1 MKLRGEKRQDALLD
15 GQFKMCGVAAAVI
28 GSAVVGGVLQ
38 SRSTGKAVDA
48 QTDASNKADSLTRE
62 QMATQQRLAEQARM
76 DATPYREAGYTALN
90 KLASAPDFTGASVAS
105 DPGYQFGL
113 DEGMKGLTNSAAARG
128 GLLSGAALKASTKY
142 AQDYAGTKFNDA
154 FNRDATNKNRL
165 ASLAGIGQVAT
176 ANSGA
181 NTMQLG
187 NQMGQAG
194 QSMAQNALGVGNAR
208 ATGYIANGNALTG
221 ALNQGVSSWKTYNGG
236 DQTDYNAL
244 RNSGSSYLSAADYH
258 YQPAAIQ
265 QNTGALQNMDWW
277 K

>member
-1 MKLRGEKRQDALLD
+1 MKLRGEKKQDALLD
-15 GQFKMCGVAAAVI
+15 GQFKLCGVAAAIV
-28 GSAVVGGVLQ
+28 GSAIVGGVVA
-38 SRSTGKAVDA
+38 SSSTSKAVGA
-48 QTDASNKADSLTRE
+48 QTDASNRADSLTRE

-76 DATPYREAGYTALN
+76 DATPYREAGYSALN
-90 KLASAPDFTGASVAS
+90 KLAAAPDFTGASVGS

-128 GLLSGAALKASTKY
+128 NLLSGAALKASTRY

-187 NQMGQAG
+187 GQLGQAS
-194 QSMAQNALGVGNAR
+194 QSMAQSALGVGNAR
-208 ATGYIANGNALTG
+208 ASGYIGNGNALVG
-221 ALNQGVSSWKTYNGG
+221 ALNQGVSAWKTYNGG
-236 DQTDYNAL
+236 EQTDYNAL
-244 RNSGSSYLSAADYH
+244 RNGASSYSSPSEYS
-258 YQPAAIQ
+258 YEPTAIQ

>member
-1 MKLRGEKRQDALLD
+1 MKLRGEKKQDALLD
-15 GQFKMCGVAAAVI
+15 GQFKLCGVAAAVVGGI
-28 GSAVVGGVLQ
+28 GSAVIGGAIAT
-38 SRSTGKAVDA
+38 RNTNKAVDA
-48 QTDASNKADSLTRE
+48 QTDASNRADTLTRE

-76 DATPYREAGYTALN
+76 DATPYREAGYSALN
-90 KLASAPDFTGASVAS
+90 KLAAAPDFTGASFAT

-128 GLLSGAALKASTKY
+128 NLLSGAALKASTKY

-165 ASLAGIGQVAT
+165 ASLAGIGKVAT

-187 NQMGQAG
+187 SQLGQAS

-208 ATGYIANGNALTG
+208 ASGYLANGNALTG
-221 ALNQGVSSWKTYNGG
+221 AVNQGISAWNQSNKGGNGAWLN
-236 DQTDYNAL
+236 Y
-244 RNSGSSYLSAADYH
+244 NSGVMDSTGLS
-258 YQPAAIQ
+258 PSELG
-265 QNTGALQNMDWW
+265 GAF
-277 K
+277 